1 MLLTIDYQAGEQIHN
16 RRVLRLENNDT
27 TSDLPSNQRQR
38 PNLKPGQGWARLMSE
53 YLQDLPRQL
62 NAIRAI
68 VEIEDYTEIK
78 KQAHR
83 IKGTSGTYRLDAI
96 SKSAAQLEQSAD
108 AQNPDKIATALNNIV
123 SLVKMESNRLNSQ
136 AVLSSG
142 SSERTAN
149 G

>member
-1 MLLTIDYQAGEQIHN
+1 M
-16 RRVLRLENNDT
+16 ENNDT
-27 TSDLPSNQRQR
+27 TLDLPSNQRQR
-38 PNLKPGQGWARLMSE
+38 PNLKPRQGWARLMSE

-68 VEIEDYTEIK
+68 VEIEDYAEIK

-123 SLVKMESNRLNSQ
+123 SLVEMESNRLNSQ
-136 AVLSSG
+136 AVLSSD

>member
-1 MLLTIDYQAGEQIHN
+1 
-16 RRVLRLENNDT
+16 LENNDT
-27 TSDLPSNQRQR
+27 TLDLPSNQRQR
-38 PNLKPGQGWARLMSE
+38 PNLKPRQGWARLMSE

-68 VEIEDYTEIK
+68 VEIEDYAEIK

-123 SLVKMESNRLNSQ
+123 SLVEMESNRLNSQ
-136 AVLSSG
+136 AVLSSD

>member
-1 MLLTIDYQAGEQIHN
+1 M
-16 RRVLRLENNDT
+16 ENNDT

-38 PNLKPGQGWARLMSE
+38 PNLKPRQGWARLMSE

-68 VEIEDYTEIK
+68 VEIEDYAEIK

-123 SLVKMESNRLNSQ
+123 SLVKMESSRLNSQ
-136 AVLSSG
+136 AVLSSD

>member
-1 MLLTIDYQAGEQIHN
+1 
-16 RRVLRLENNDT
+16 
-27 TSDLPSNQRQR
+27 
-38 PNLKPGQGWARLMSE
+38 MSE

-68 VEIEDYTEIK
+68 VEIEDYAEIK

-83 IKGTSGTYRLDAI
+83 IKGTSGTYRLDTI

-123 SLVKMESNRLNSQ
+123 SLVEVESSRLNSQ
-136 AVLSSG
+136 VVLSSD

>member
-1 MLLTIDYQAGEQIHN
+1 M
-16 RRVLRLENNDT
+16 ENNDT

-38 PNLKPGQGWARLMSE
+38 PNLKPRQGWARLTSE

-62 NAIRAI
+62 SAIRAI
-68 VEIEDYTEIK
+68 VEIEDYAEIK

-83 IKGTSGTYRLDAI
+83 IKGTSGTYRLDGI
-96 SKSAAQLEQSAD
+96 SKSAAQLELSAD

-136 AVLSSG
+136 AVLSSD

>member
-1 MLLTIDYQAGEQIHN
+1 M
-16 RRVLRLENNDT
+16 ENNDT
-27 TSDLPSNQRQR
+27 TLDLPSNQRQR
-38 PNLKPGQGWARLMSE
+38 PNLKPRQGWARLMSE

-68 VEIEDYTEIK
+68 VEIEDYAEIK

-96 SKSAAQLEQSAD
+96 SKIAAQLELSAD

-123 SLVKMESNRLNSQ
+123 SLVEMESNRLNSQ
-136 AVLSSG
+136 AVLSSD